1 MKYFKIIHG
10 YNEADYIPINEN
22 ELPKALVLFKEP
34 NNRAVF
40 ENGAI
45 RGQDI
50 MRIVP
55 DWHTDQGWNKGWK
68 MTPDDYAD
76 IKHLEPEYKKTYA
89 HAELIANTAIKTGN
103 RDILNKPLA
112 EALALTPKQEVDE
125 ITAGTAMLTGKMKM

>member
-1 MKYFKIIHG
+1 MKYFKIIYG
-10 YNEADYIPINEN
+10 YNEADYITINEN

-40 ENGAI
+40 ENGAV

-68 MTPDDYAD
+68 MTPDDFSD
-76 IKHLEPEYKKTYA
+76 IKHLESGYKKTYA
-89 HAELIANTAIKTGN
+89 QAELIADTAIKTGN
-103 RDILNKPLA
+103 REMLNKPFA
-112 EALALTPKQEVDE
+112 EALELTPKQEVNE
-125 ITAGTAMLTGKMKM
+125 ITSGTKMLAEKMRM